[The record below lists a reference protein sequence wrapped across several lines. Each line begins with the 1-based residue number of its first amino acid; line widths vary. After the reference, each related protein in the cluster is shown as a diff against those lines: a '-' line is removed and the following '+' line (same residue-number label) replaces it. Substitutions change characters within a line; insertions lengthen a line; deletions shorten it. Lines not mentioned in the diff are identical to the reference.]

1 MDLAFVKFVKMNL
14 NLLQCNTDAGCTEE
28 RRITL
33 SEQIG
38 RRICEQ
44 MVSCPKFSP
53 ETTEAL
59 LECLMSAST
68 LQSKD
73 RQQIIES
80 VTAHTSNAC
89 HPTATSQ
96 QKQPKQMH
104 NWLHNYLPSSIWALI
119 LSDRV
124 DKLQLFAK
132 LGKFIS
138 DSGIERAN
146 EHLFAHAVKNELAE
160 AGRFV

>member
-1 MDLAFVKFVKMNL
+1 MDLAFVKFVKMNF

-38 RRICEQ
+38 REICEQ
-44 MVSCPKFSP
+44 MVSCPKFSL

-73 RQQIIES
+73 RQLII
-80 VTAHTSNAC
+80 
-89 HPTATSQ
+89 
-96 QKQPKQMH
+96 
-104 NWLHNYLPSSIWALI
+104 
-119 LSDRV
+119 
-124 DKLQLFAK
+124 
-132 LGKFIS
+132 
-138 DSGIERAN
+138 
-146 EHLFAHAVKNELAE
+146 
-160 AGRFV
+160 